1 MRAHHWSLFFILLS
15 LSTSTKT
22 TSSSSSSAS
31 LVIENFIFHRRILH
45 QPLFPAGSAPPP
57 GTDNPSPPPPP
68 PPDSPVFPDPSQP
81 FFPEVPLGQTPDQNQ
96 QTKPPPAPTNGSTPI
111 PTATQPAKPAKKV
124 AIAISVGIVTLGMLS
139 GLAFFLYRHR
149 AKLPGETRKLVGG
162 NSSER
167 FQEDSRVPPSS
178 FLYIGTVEPSRGSV
192 SEVNGGENG
201 SPYHKLNSVKRSDR
215 YRPSP
220 ELQPLPPLANP
231 PTLENASPTAMSSS
245 SSSDEESQGTAFYTP
260 QGSTISNEES
270 YYTPVSRPVNSNL
283 VTPVRNEINGNS
295 NSVPRSKRTSP
306 KTRLLASS
314 PEMKH
319 VIIPSIKQQQQP
331 PSPPPPPPPSLPLK
345 QPGPV
350 AEPHETQEYTYAKR
364 PKFSSPPPPPPNMA
378 LLRSISNNSSPQRTK
393 LPVPVPP
400 PPPSLPPPR
409 PPPAAAVGLSIDSI
423 PRTVRSLET
432 NVSPKPAQVLKK
444 QEPWT
449 SSPKNSP
456 GSGTRKSMEEVI
468 YKAASSSE
476 TTDGDDMDSAKPKL
490 KPLHWDKVRATSERA
505 TVWDQLKS
513 SSFQLNEDMMETLF
527 GCNSTNS
534 VPKEPIR
541 RLVLPPVEQE
551 NRVLD
556 PKKSQNIAILLR
568 ALNVTRDEVSEALLD
583 GNPESLGAELLETLV
598 KMAPTKEEEIKLR
611 EYNGDISK
619 LGSAERFLKTVLD
632 VPFAFRR
639 VEAMLYR
646 ANFDTEIKY
655 LRKSFQ
661 TLEEASEELKNSRLF
676 LKLLEAVLRTGN
688 RMNVGTNRGDA
699 KAFKLDTLLKLVDI
713 KGTDGKTTLLHFVV
727 QEIIRSEGAGTN
739 STNGNIE
746 NKMSSNIKEDDFRK
760 QGLQVVAGL
769 SRDLS
774 NVKKAAGMD
783 SDVLSSYVSK
793 LETGLE
799 KVRLVLQY
807 EMPDMQGNFFNS
819 MKMFLRDAEE
829 EIAKIKA
836 DERKALLLV
845 KEVTEYFH
853 GNAVKEEAHPF
864 RIFLIVR
871 DFLSILDHVCKEVER
886 MQDRTMVGSGRS
898 FRISASASLP
908 VLSRYNMRQDGS
920 SDDESLS
927 S

>member
-1 MRAHHWSLFFILLS
+1 MS
-15 LSTSTKT
+15 
-22 TSSSSSSAS
+22 
-31 LVIENFIFHRRILH
+31 
-45 QPLFPAGSAPPP
+45 
-57 GTDNPSPPPPP
+57 
-68 PPDSPVFPDPSQP
+68 
-81 FFPEVPLGQTPDQNQ
+81 
-96 QTKPPPAPTNGSTPI
+96 I

-149 AKLPGETRKLVGG
+149 VAKHPGETRKRLVGG
-162 NSSER
+162 NSDRS
-167 FQEDSRVPPSS
+167 QEDSRVPPSS
-178 FLYIGTVEPSRGSV
+178 FLYIGTVEPSRRSV
-192 SEVNGGENG
+192 GEVNGGANG
-201 SPYHKLNSVKRSDR
+201 SPYGKLNSVRRSDR

-220 ELQPLPPLANP
+220 ELQPLPPLAKP
-231 PTLENASPTAMSSS
+231 LGLENSPTAMPSPSS

-270 YYTPVSRPVNSNL
+270 YYTPVSRRVNGNL
-283 VTPVRNEINGNS
+283 VTQSRNEMNGKT
-295 NSVPRSKRTSP
+295 NSVPCSKRTSP
-306 KTRLLASS
+306 KTRILASS

-319 VIIPSIKQQQQP
+319 VIIPSIKQQQQQP
-331 PSPPPPPPPSLPLK
+331 PSPHPPSPPSLPLQ
-345 QPGPV
+345 QPQGLVP
-350 AEPHETQEYTYAKR
+350 EPHETQEFTHAKR
-364 PKFSSPPPPPPNMA
+364 PKFSSPPPPPNMA

-393 LPVPVPP
+393 VP
-400 PPPSLPPPR
+400 
-409 PPPAAAVGLSIDSI
+409 
-423 PRTVRSLET
+423 T
-432 NVSPKPAQVLKK
+432 NVTPKPSQLLNKH
-444 QEPWT
+444 ESRTP
-449 SSPKNSP
+449 SPKNSAV
-456 GSGTRKSMEEVI
+456 SGARKSMEEVVG
-468 YKAASSSE
+468 YKGVSSSE
-476 TTDGDDMDSAKPKL
+476 KTDGDDMDSAKPKL

-505 TVWDQLKS
+505 TVWDQIKS
-513 SSFQLNEDMMETLF
+513 NSFQLNEDMMETLF
-527 GCNSTNS
+527 GCNSTTAAP
-534 VPKEPIR
+534 PKEPIR
-541 RLVLPPVEQE
+541 RSVLPPVKQE

-583 GNPESLGAELLETLV
+583 GNPESLGAELFETLV

-611 EYNGDISK
+611 EYSGDVSK
-619 LGSAERFLKTVLD
+619 LGSAERFLRTVLD
-632 VPFAFRR
+632 IPFAFKR
-639 VEAMLYR
+639 VEIMLYR
-646 ANFDTEIKY
+646 ANFDTEVQY

-661 TLEEASEELKNSRLF
+661 TLEEASDELKNSRLF

-739 STNGNIE
+739 STDGNHE
-746 NKMSSNIKEDDFRK
+746 NKMASNFKEEDFRK

-799 KVRLVLQY
+799 KVRSVLQY
-807 EMPDMQGNFFNS
+807 EKPDTSGNFFNS

-829 EIAKIKA
+829 EIAKIKD

-853 GNAVKEEAHPF
+853 GNATKEEPHPL
-864 RIFLIVR
+864 RIFMIVR
-871 DFLSILDHVCKEVER
+871 DFLSILDHVCKEVGLL
-886 MQDRTMVGSGRS
+886 QDRTMVGAARS
-898 FRISASASLP
+898 FRISATASLP
-908 VLSRYNMRQDGS
+908 VLSRYNVRQDGS
-920 SDDESLS
+920 SDDESLTP
-927 S
+927 